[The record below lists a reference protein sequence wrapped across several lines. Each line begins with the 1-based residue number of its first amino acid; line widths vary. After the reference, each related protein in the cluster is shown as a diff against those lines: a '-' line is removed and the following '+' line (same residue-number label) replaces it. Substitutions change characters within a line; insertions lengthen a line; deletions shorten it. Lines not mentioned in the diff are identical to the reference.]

1 VTGRPAYNRLPALA
15 AHARRTHGRQIAAST
30 AKGRLAM
37 PPSADRPESVPTF
50 GASIGHPGALAG
62 LRVLDLATFIAG
74 PFCGGLLAEYGADVV
89 KVEQPGVGDSLRELG
104 PKAHGRGLFWA
115 LEARGRRSITLNLR
129 EARGQ
134 ELALKL
140 IARSDIVIEN
150 FRPGTLERWHL
161 GYEQM
166 RAVNP
171 GVILVRVSA
180 YGQTGPYASRPGFG
194 RIAQAFGGLTYLAGF
209 PDRPPVNPGSSTIAD
224 YAAGL
229 FSTTAALAAL
239 DHRRRTGE
247 GQQIDVSLYESIFRL
262 CDILALE
269 YDTLGVVRER
279 NGSQAHAAPHN
290 HYRSGDGKWIA
301 VACTNDRIYRR
312 LNGVMGEDGF
322 GDDPTLATMAQR
334 SARRHEVDARVSAW
348 TGRHTLAE
356 LRDLLD
362 AAEVPN
368 SPIASIADIVE
379 EPHVQARGTLLTVD
393 DPEIGPVQMP
403 APVPRFSATP
413 ATVSGPAPTLG
424 QHNTEVYGEI
434 GLSTADLNALHEAGI
449 I

>member
-1 VTGRPAYNRLPALA
+1 MSSANAEPTADGSPA
-15 AHARRTHGRQIAAST
+15 
-30 AKGRLAM
+30 
-37 PPSADRPESVPTF
+37 
-50 GASIGHPGALAG
+50 PGALNG

-74 PFCGGLLAEYGADVV
+74 PFCGGLLAEYGADVI

-104 PKAHGRGLFWA
+104 QKAKGRGLFWA

-134 ELALKL
+134 QLALQL
-140 IARSDIVIEN
+140 IAQSDIVIEN
-150 FRPGTLERWHL
+150 FRPGTLERWNL
-161 GYEQM
+161 GFEQM
-166 RAVNP
+166 QAVNP

-194 RIAQAFGGLTYLAGF
+194 RIAQAFGGLTYLAGY
-209 PDRPPVNPGSSTIAD
+209 PDRPPVNPGSATLAD

-247 GQQIDVSLYESIFRL
+247 GQQIDISLYESIFRL
-262 CDILALE
+262 CDVLALE
-269 YDTLGVVRER
+269 YDALGQVRER
-279 NGSQAHAAPHN
+279 KGSNAHAAPHN
-290 HYRSGDGKWIA
+290 HYPTGDDKWIA
-301 VACTNDRIYRR
+301 IACTNDRLYRR
-312 LNGVMGEDGF
+312 LNGVMGEAGF
-322 GDDPTLATMAQR
+322 GDDPSLATMGQR
-334 SARRHEVDARVSAW
+334 AARRDELDERVSAW
-348 TGRHTLAE
+348 TQQHTLAE

-368 SPIASIADIVE
+368 APISSIADIVA
-379 EPHVQARGTLLTVD
+379 EPHIQARGTLTTID
-393 DPEIGPVQMP
+393 DPEIGPVLMP

-413 ATVSGPAPTLG
+413 ARVPRPAPLLG
-424 QHNTEVYGEI
+424 EHNAEVYESL
-434 GLSTADLNALHEAGI
+434 GLSADNLADLKAAGI

>member
-1 VTGRPAYNRLPALA
+1 
-15 AHARRTHGRQIAAST
+15 
-30 AKGRLAM
+30 M
-37 PPSADRPESVPTF
+37 PPSAPEPDPSLTLP
-50 GASIGHPGALAG
+50 ASRPGALDG

-104 PKAHGRGLFWA
+104 PKAQGRGLFWA

-129 EARGQ
+129 EPRGQ

-140 IARSDIVIEN
+140 IAQSDIVIEN
-150 FRPGTLERWHL
+150 FRPGTLERWSL

-180 YGQTGPYASRPGFG
+180 YGQTGPYAGRPGFG
-194 RIAQAFGGLTYLAGF
+194 RIAQAFGGLTYLAGH
-209 PDRPPVNPGSSTIAD
+209 PDRPPVNPGSSTLAD

-239 DHRRRTGE
+239 DHRRRTGQ

-290 HYRSGDGKWIA
+290 HYPTGDGKYIA
-301 VACTNDRIYRR
+301 IACTNDRIYRR
-312 LNGVMGEDGF
+312 LNGVMGEAGF
-322 GDDPTLATMAQR
+322 GDDPSLATMGQR

-356 LRDLLD
+356 LRELLD

-368 SPIASIADIVE
+368 SPISSIADIVE
-379 EPHVQARGTLLTVD
+379 EPHIRARGTLMSVD

-403 APVPRFSATP
+403 APVPRFSETP
-413 ATVSGPAPTLG
+413 AGVRGPAPLLG
-424 QHNTEVYGEI
+424 EHNAEVYGEL
-434 GLSTADLNALHEAGI
+434 GLSAADLDDLRGAGI